1 MKTSFVVNLVA
12 GAASILEA
20 KKLLDQHKT
29 PKLGYYLLALIFIG
43 ILIGISQTIIRDQ
56 KSTLVY
62 ENSFIAKSQEEQSQ
76 ILRTLGEGDLIQ
88 IDKEIYRIRGI
99 EKDHVTLER
108 SEVILDPNN
117 IFKPIDE
124 SLIPNDSYKE
134 TLNVKKEDFYL
145 NRFYLNDNY
154 VRVSQYLDK

>member
-1 MKTSFVVNLVA
+1 M
-12 GAASILEA
+12 
-20 KKLLDQHKT
+20 LLDQHKT
-29 PKLGYYLLALIFIG
+29 PKLGYYLLTLIFIG
-43 ILIGISQTIIRDQ
+43 ILIGISQTIISDQ

-76 ILRTLGEGDLIQ
+76 ILRTLGEGDLIR

-99 EKDHVTLER
+99 EKDHVTLEK
-108 SEVILDPNN
+108 SEVILDPNLIN